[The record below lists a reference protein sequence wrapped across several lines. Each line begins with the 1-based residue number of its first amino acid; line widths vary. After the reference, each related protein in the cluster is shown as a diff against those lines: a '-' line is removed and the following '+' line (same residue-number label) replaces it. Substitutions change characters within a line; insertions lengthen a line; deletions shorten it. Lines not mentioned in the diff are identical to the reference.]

1 MVKVTY
7 TIRRKGKVVGRSTL
21 SAEGEITGEA
31 MKAAQEDAA
40 RQAKAADV
48 ARHAGQRAY
57 RKKRTKP
64 TGR

>member
-7 TIRRKGKVVGRSTL
+7 TIRRKGKVVGRSTF
-21 SAEGEITGEA
+21 STEGEITGKA
-31 MKAAQEDAA
+31 MKAAQDDAA

-48 ARHAGQRAY
+48 ARRPDKQAY

-64 TGR
+64 TGH